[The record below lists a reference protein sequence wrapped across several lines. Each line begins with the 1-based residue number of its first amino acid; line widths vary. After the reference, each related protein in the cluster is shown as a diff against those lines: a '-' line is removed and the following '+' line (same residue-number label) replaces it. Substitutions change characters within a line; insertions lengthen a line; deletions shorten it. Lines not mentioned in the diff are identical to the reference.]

1 MRLEL
6 HLSEQLQ
13 NLFPVSTQRLTDPA
27 LASSDRIEHF
37 PLPLSSPSSGSKD
50 VSPSKASSSSALS
63 AAASM
68 TSKTEDSLTYS
79 LYNPSDTV
87 RTISAGPSS
96 PLSSSLHSQ
105 PQPQPHSPYLE
116 TLNGEMIVTSTEG
129 KRERE
134 ATEEEEEEEEEE
146 DYREEDY
153 ENETPVETP
162 SPPSP
167 SPPSP
172 SPPPPSITQEQKVQ
186 NLPEQVEK
194 ADHAEQRES
203 GEEQSYLA
211 DDFEADEYGEEEFE
225 TPE

>member
-27 LASSDRIEHF
+27 LASSERIEHF

-50 VSPSKASSSSALS
+50 ASPSKASSSSALS

-79 LYNPSDTV
+79 LYNPSDTL

-105 PQPQPHSPYLE
+105 PQHQPHSPYLE

-129 KRERE
+129 KSERE
-134 ATEEEEEEEEEE
+134 ATEEEEEEE

-172 SPPPPSITQEQKVQ
+172 PPPSITQEQKVQ

-194 ADHAEQRES
+194 TDQAEQRES